1 LGEGNTSLIK
11 AGSTLK
17 DYCGSDNIFL
27 KNETQNP
34 TWSFKDRGTF
44 TCICFAKT
52 LNESVTATISTGNMG
67 NSTAAYGSRAG
78 LKTSVFLPHYTP
90 EEKISAIGIHGAEI
104 FKIKTDNY
112 SYMKKKILN
121 RSEELGLRV
130 VSGNGPIRV
139 EGYKSTAFELFE
151 QTGGNLPDYIAVPTS
166 ACGHIRGIFK
176 GFRELKEASII
187 EKLPKMIVV
196 QSKNINP
203 IAAAV
208 KQGREDIIPALNKT
222 SIAEAITTGTPYGGR
237 EIIDKIYKY
246 GWLAEDISEKEI
258 ARAQKTTAEDGLFV
272 EAASATTAAAVKQ
285 LIEKG
290 EIKESEKVLLM
301 LTGAGLK
308 DLEAV
313 KDYTYNINR
322 VDLDN
327 IEEWMKADE

>member
-1 LGEGNTSLIK
+1 
-11 AGSTLK
+11 
-17 DYCGSDNIFL
+17 
-27 KNETQNP
+27 
-34 TWSFKDRGTF
+34 
-44 TCICFAKT
+44 
-52 LNESVTATISTGNMG
+52 
-67 NSTAAYGSRAG
+67 
-78 LKTSVFLPHYTP
+78 
-90 EEKISAIGIHGAEI
+90 
-104 FKIKTDNY
+104 
-112 SYMKKKILN
+112 MKKKILN

>member
-1 LGEGNTSLIK
+1 
-11 AGSTLK
+11 
-17 DYCGSDNIFL
+17 
-27 KNETQNP
+27 
-34 TWSFKDRGTF
+34 
-44 TCICFAKT
+44 
-52 LNESVTATISTGNMG
+52 MG

-78 LKTSVFLPHYTP
+78 IKTAVFLPHYTS

-112 SYMKKKILN
+112 SDMKNAILN
-121 RSEELGLRV
+121 RAEKLKIRV
-130 VSGNGPIRV
+130 VSGNGPIRI

-187 EKLPKMIVV
+187 EKMPKMIAV

-203 IAAAV
+203 IVAAI
-208 KQGREDIIPALNKT
+208 KNNREDIIPALNKN
-222 SIAEAITTGTPYGGR
+222 SIAEAITTGRPYGGR

-246 GWLAEDISEKEI
+246 GWLAEDVSEEEI
-258 ARAQKTTAEDGLFV
+258 IRAQKLIAEDGFFV

-285 LIEKG
+285 LIEMGK
-290 EIKESEKVLLM
+290 IKASEKVLLM
-301 LTGAGLK
+301 LTGSGLK
-308 DLEAV
+308 DLESV
-313 KDYTYNINR
+313 KDYTYNINK

-327 IEEWMKADE
+327 IEEWMTADE